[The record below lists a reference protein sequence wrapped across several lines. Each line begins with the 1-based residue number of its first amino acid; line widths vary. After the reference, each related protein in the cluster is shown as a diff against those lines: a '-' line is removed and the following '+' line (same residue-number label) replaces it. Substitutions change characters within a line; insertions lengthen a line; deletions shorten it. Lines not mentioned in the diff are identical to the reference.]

1 MFEEFE
7 AKIKKSVDH
16 QGIGGKTIRIE
27 REIDKTTLFLQ
38 DRIATVNFVNRRP
51 DIKYDSPQKIYY
63 GHVEEFG
70 YVVAEDELGG

>member
-7 AKIKKSVDH
+7 AKIKKSVDY

-27 REIDKTTLFLQ
+27 REVDKITLFLQ
-38 DRIATVNFVNRRP
+38 DRIATINFVQRRP

-63 GHVEEFG
+63 GHVGDLG
-70 YVVAEDELGG
+70 YVVAEDELEQ